1 MPLFRRYI
9 HKISSSVFAH
19 PPTITSRP
27 IPKLLQ
33 GRPVTSEIP
42 FRPEPPPLMKMILG
56 RPIVS
61 PSSIWHKGVVP
72 PGYKRIPGT
81 PDPDRAY
88 IPEQAPGALSAPQ
101 PERRIT
107 SLPSGDA
114 GTAKTVGFMR
124 KMIHQGS
131 KSSSI
136 RELAANLVMHQSTDQ
151 GKIGS
156 IFEFVRNK
164 MKYVRDPLHQELLA
178 GADYHMDTM
187 STQGY
192 ARGDCDDHTIM
203 LGAMLE
209 SVGYPT
215 RIATARMKPGGS
227 GSFDHVYLE
236 VNDRTGWIPLDASN
250 KKREAGEAPPSNRLR
265 RW

>member
-1 MPLFRRYI
+1 M
-9 HKISSSVFAH
+9 
-19 PPTITSRP
+19 
-27 IPKLLQ
+27 
-33 GRPVTSEIP
+33 
-42 FRPEPPPLMKMILG
+42 
-56 RPIVS
+56 
-61 PSSIWHKGVVP
+61 
-72 PGYKRIPGT
+72 
-81 PDPDRAY
+81 AY
-88 IPEQAPGALSAPQ
+88 IPEQAPGALVQNGLSAP
-101 PERRIT
+101 ETARTVT

-114 GTAKTVGFMR
+114 GTAKTVGYMR
-124 KMIHQGS
+124 RMIHQGS
-131 KSSSI
+131 KSAKI
-136 RELAANLVMHQSTDQ
+136 REMAANLVTHQSTDQ
-151 GKIGS
+151 GKIGA

-178 GADYHMDTM
+178 GTDYHMDTM
-187 STQGY
+187 SEQGY

-215 RIATARMKPGGS
+215 RIATARMRPGT